1 MTNGIIFTG
10 MDSEQV
16 LGRPAGAYRMRSW
29 LEKNGYEI
37 EVIDYFKSY
46 TDKEI
51 KKLCDKFIRNETVFV
66 GVSTTFFFSTDKIN
80 FLFQYIKKQYPHVK
94 TIIGGTEGDLSGLDE
109 TSIDRYFW
117 GFAED
122 AMLQFMDFQT
132 GKISNDLNWFPYR
145 GSLAINSEEGF
156 KNDSSDLTIEW
167 KKDDLL
173 NKNLLPLEISRGCI
187 FRCRFCQYPLLG
199 KKKNDYIRN
208 EDNLVDEFRKNYEL
222 YGITNYSF
230 ADDTFNDNIVKLEH
244 VGNAIAKSGVKITYS
259 CFLRADLLASHPEMA
274 PVLADTGLVAASF
287 GIESLTETGKKA
299 VGKNMEN
306 EKQFEAIKDLKKL
319 KQFWAFTGMIVG
331 LPGESIEDIHRGQ
344 EWFLSQNREIFN
356 DWLWFPLVIR
366 KHAVTRKS
374 EFELS
379 YAKWGYTIDDN
390 DRNFC
395 SKWQNDYMDYDT
407 AIKLA
412 GELNLQTMNGNE
424 LKKAIG
430 SVAHWHVSDLIASGL
445 SLEEIIKDDMTLE
458 DYARLLEKDRA
469 HVEKYKRLK
478 LSSTSFVDKIKNWIR

>member
-187 FRCRFCQYPLLG
+187 FRCRFCQY
-199 KKKNDYIRN
+199 
-208 EDNLVDEFRKNYEL
+208 
-222 YGITNYSF
+222 
-230 ADDTFNDNIVKLEH
+230 
-244 VGNAIAKSGVKITYS
+244 
-259 CFLRADLLASHPEMA
+259 
-274 PVLADTGLVAASF
+274 
-287 GIESLTETGKKA
+287 
-299 VGKNMEN
+299 
-306 EKQFEAIKDLKKL
+306 
-319 KQFWAFTGMIVG
+319 
-331 LPGESIEDIHRGQ
+331 
-344 EWFLSQNREIFN
+344 
-356 DWLWFPLVIR
+356 
-366 KHAVTRKS
+366 
-374 EFELS
+374 
-379 YAKWGYTIDDN
+379 
-390 DRNFC
+390 
-395 SKWQNDYMDYDT
+395 
-407 AIKLA
+407 
-412 GELNLQTMNGNE
+412 
-424 LKKAIG
+424 
-430 SVAHWHVSDLIASGL
+430 
-445 SLEEIIKDDMTLE
+445 
-458 DYARLLEKDRA
+458 LEKAAIDTDRCIQLRSI
-469 HVEKYKRLK
+469 YG
-478 LSSTSFVDKIKNWIR
+478 